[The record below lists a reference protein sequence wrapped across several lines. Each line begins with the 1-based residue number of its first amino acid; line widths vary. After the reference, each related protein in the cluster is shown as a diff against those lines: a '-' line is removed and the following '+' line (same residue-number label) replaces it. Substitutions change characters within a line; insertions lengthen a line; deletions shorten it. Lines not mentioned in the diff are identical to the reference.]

1 MPFPRRPILLLTAV
15 LAVPIFPVVLLGLAF
30 EDKAAAWMRTARV
43 PPAGRFALVAGLLA
57 TDILLPIPSS
67 AVTTWAGGV
76 MGMWPA
82 AAASTIGMTAGAVVG
97 FALARAMG
105 AKFVS
110 RRAGERDLDKS
121 AALYH
126 RFGPLALVLTRALPI
141 LAEACVLLMG
151 ASGLSWR
158 RFLPP
163 VIASNCAVSLT
174 YAACGQYFQGRDA
187 LPIAVVASG
196 TVPLLL
202 ALVARKWLPGLAG
215 KRVERSR
222 PSPDGGEVGYIEGPG
237 GANP

>member
-1 MPFPRRPILLLTAV
+1 MASLRRPILVLSAV
-15 LAVPIFPVVLLGLAF
+15 LAVPLFPVVLLGLAF
-30 EDKAAAWMRTARV
+30 EDKVEARMRAARV
-43 PPAGRFALVAGLLA
+43 PPAARFGLVAGLLA

-82 AAASTIGMTAGAVVG
+82 AAASTLGMTAGAAIG
-97 FALARAMG
+97 FALARTFG
-105 AKFVS
+105 TRFV
-110 RRAGERDLDKS
+110 RGRAGERDLDKS
-121 AALYH
+121 ASLYH

-163 VIASNCAVSLT
+163 VVLSNLVVSLT

-187 LPIAVVASG
+187 LPAAVVASG
-196 TVPLLL
+196 TVPLLV
-202 ALVARKWLPGLAG
+202 ALLARKWLPGAG
-215 KRVERSR
+215 EDFTAK
-222 PSPDGGEVGYIEGPG
+222 PDC
-237 GANP
+237 